1 MFNRHRSSLV
11 VTALACLLGLGA
23 GMVAVSALGSAA
35 PDDARAATTGPASQ
49 VSSSELLSY
58 GG

>member
-1 MFNRHRSSLV
+1 MFDRHRASLV

-23 GMVAVSALGSAA
+23 GFVAVSALGSAA

-49 VSSSELLSY
+49 MSGSELLSY